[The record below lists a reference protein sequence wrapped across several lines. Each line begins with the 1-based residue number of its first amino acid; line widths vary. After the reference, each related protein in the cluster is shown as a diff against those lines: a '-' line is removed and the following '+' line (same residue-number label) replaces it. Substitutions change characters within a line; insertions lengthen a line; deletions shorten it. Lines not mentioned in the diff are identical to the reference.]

1 MVNGSVDLR
10 CYWEPRLAACRA
22 FLDVARPA
30 ARLLLAGG
38 DVISGDVTSS
48 RQPATPS
55 AAAAA
60 AAADG
65 AARRPVQNAAAT
77 LHYFGNESAPIQL
90 AIHSRAS
97 SPRGPFPMLKY

>member
-38 DVISGDVTSS
+38 DVTSS

-55 AAAAA
+55 AAA

-77 LHYFGNESAPIQL
+77 LHYIGNESAPIQL

>member
-60 AAADG
+60 ADG

-77 LHYFGNESAPIQL
+77 LRYIGNESAPIQL

-97 SPRGPFPMLKY
+97 SPRRPFPVLKY

>member
-38 DVISGDVTSS
+38 TSSAVTS
-48 RQPATPS
+48 RRHGNRRRRRLLLLLLTAPHAVPFKTP
-55 AAAAA
+55 
-60 AAADG
+60 
-65 AARRPVQNAAAT
+65 P
-77 LHYFGNESAPIQL
+77 
-90 AIHSRAS
+90 
-97 SPRGPFPMLKY
+97 PRYVT